1 VYRRHSDRVS
11 DFTWGSSQIQVPPE
25 AADGIS
31 KMHPNRQGL
40 GVASGHGALVLQDRV
55 ALAHLIDQKLEL
67 PSVPS
72 MAMRVLQVAQDD
84 RSSVQDLAKL
94 IEADPNLA
102 TWLLRIANSAFYGCS
117 RFVASVPQAIRLV
130 GNAEV
135 KNLAI
140 AVASRKLYARSGPV
154 ERALWQTAVGSAVA
168 THLLAR
174 TYAPEVRDNAFLA
187 GQLHDVGRV
196 LMYAASPEAYAASE
210 VVAKEYGLPAAER
223 ALYGFAHTDVGA
235 LIMNRW
241 KLPEILETIAGAHHS
256 FLPDESMSSRAPRLN
271 ACVIVADF
279 LCYRGN
285 IGTAPGIEAMDRV
298 LDKALDLLAIPKDRL
313 DEVQVAFNGAL
324 VDARALF
331 S

>member
-1 VYRRHSDRVS
+1 
-11 DFTWGSSQIQVPPE
+11 
-25 AADGIS
+25 
-31 KMHPNRQGL
+31 MHPNRQGL

-55 ALAHLIDQKLEL
+55 ALAHLIDKKLEL

-72 MAMRVLQVAQDD
+72 MAMRVLQVAQDE

-130 GNAEV
+130 GNVEV

-140 AVASRKLYARSGPV
+140 AVASRKLYSRQGPV
-154 ERALWQTAVGSAVA
+154 ERSLWQTAVGSAVA
-168 THLLAR
+168 AHMLAR

-210 VVAKEYGLPAAER
+210 AIAKDYGLPAAER
-223 ALYGFAHTDVGA
+223 ALFGFAHTDVGA

-241 KLPEILETIAGAHHS
+241 KMPELLETVAGSHHS
-256 FLPDESMSSRAPRLN
+256 FLADASMSSRAPRLN
-271 ACVIVADF
+271 ACVIVSDF
-279 LCYRGN
+279 LCYRGH

-298 LDKALDLLAIPKDRL
+298 LDKALDMLGIPKQRL
-313 DEVQVAFNGAL
+313 DEVQMGFN
-324 VDARALF
+324 RALMEARNVF
-331 S
+331 A